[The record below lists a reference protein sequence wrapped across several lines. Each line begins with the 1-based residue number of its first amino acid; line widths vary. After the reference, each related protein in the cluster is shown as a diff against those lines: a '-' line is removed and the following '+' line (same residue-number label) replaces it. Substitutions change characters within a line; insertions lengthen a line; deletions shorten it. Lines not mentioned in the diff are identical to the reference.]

1 MQIKNKIKISTDCPH
16 LPHTLCL
23 QLFLKQQQWDTAGQE
38 RFRTITTAYYRGAM
52 GILLVY
58 DVTDERSFQNVKNWM
73 KQIEQHASENVN
85 KVLIGNKCDVPAS
98 ERRVTLEQGKK
109 LAEEYG
115 IKFFETS
122 AKEKINVDEAFM
134 TIAKDIVQR

>member
-1 MQIKNKIKISTDCPH
+1 
-16 LPHTLCL
+16 
-23 QLFLKQQQWDTAGQE
+23 
-38 RFRTITTAYYRGAM
+38 
-52 GILLVY
+52 
-58 DVTDERSFQNVKNWM
+58 M

-98 ERRVTLEQGKK
+98 ERRVTTEQGKK